1 MNLEYKRTRQ
11 NIPES
16 ELFGY
21 KFDHTERKKG
31 AKASHYTEYVYSR
44 DKDMPKYNEIV
55 ALEKEFYEL
64 KRSKK
69 YYNPTSPSVCII
81 LFLLF
86 IIPMFI
92 YIFYK
97 STQKSKIEEYNSEID
112 RKLSEIKYKY
122 YHLVH

>member
-1 MNLEYKRTRQ
+1 
-11 NIPES
+11 
-16 ELFGY
+16 
-21 KFDHTERKKG
+21 
-31 AKASHYTEYVYSR
+31 
-44 DKDMPKYNEIV
+44 MPKYNEIV

-69 YYNPTSPSVCII
+69 YYNPTSPSICII